1 METELGVTRELE
13 AAGRGVSSLII
24 AHRLSTVRR
33 ADWIV
38 VVAAGRVVEAGTHEQ
53 LMARQ
58 GGVSWT
64 LVSTAESR
72 GQGSWDLPPSAGAAD
87 AAAGSDQQAQ
97 LQGAAVAAAV

>member
-1 METELGVTRELE
+1 MTRELE
-13 AAGRGVSSLII
+13 AAGHGVSSLII

-53 LMARQ
+53 LMAKQ
-58 GGVSWT
+58 GGVYWT

-72 GQGSWDLPPSAGAAD
+72 GQGSWDLPPSAGAAGE
-87 AAAGSDQQAQ
+87 AGSDQQGQ
-97 LQGAAVAAAV
+97 QQEAAIAAAV